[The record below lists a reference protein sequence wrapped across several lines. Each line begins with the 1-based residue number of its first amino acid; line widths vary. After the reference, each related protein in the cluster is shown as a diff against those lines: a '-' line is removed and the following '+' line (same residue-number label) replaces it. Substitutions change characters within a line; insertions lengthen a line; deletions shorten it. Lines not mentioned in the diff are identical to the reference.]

1 MLTIIQQ
8 KGVTQL
14 VVALFVIFLSSLQ
27 WLVHGFSASQTCR
40 LPLLSRPTLVQMHES
55 AGFIPADYDW
65 KEENDNDWV
74 EGKSTS
80 RIEPSVNVLV
90 KSFSFDV
97 FQPASS
103 FSSQEVLQQDQSG
116 SNALRKERSDI
127 EVHRAAL
134 AASVFGL
141 SCVAL
146 VMCLMS
152 FETRIAQSFSIP
164 AIGYFSL
171 AAAAI
176 VTGGGSVPMKA
187 PSLKKEEVD
196 PWVFQLYASMGMAML
211 SSPLF
216 LFLKMNGKFTFAPW
230 ALVGAAAFRS
240 ASCLSYLAIQKLGCT
255 IAPAI
260 WSGTA
265 IFTSFFWGAGIFRE
279 CIRRPTQA
287 VIALSLLVA
296 GIVGVSASHDCC
308 STTDAVCPTPSTTN
322 NSTEYD
328 LLASTVANATPLPNL
343 TQTSLNRK
351 VATKSSL
358 LGLLFCVA
366 CGILDGSAVAPLR
379 LHEMTVGAADPLAST
394 LNYVCNLGLG
404 AMITTPALL
413 LGHSV
418 LAALWRQRAGQA
430 IKAASG
436 DAIDVKFSLLP
447 RAALRAAL
455 VPGLLNG
462 AMWGPRQLLTF
473 VGMQYVGAAVGFP
486 LTQLSIA
493 VAAAW
498 GVLYFQEVDP
508 RSPRFRQRFPLGLG
522 GILAGG
528 ALLACS
534 K

>member
-1 MLTIIQQ
+1 
-8 KGVTQL
+8 
-14 VVALFVIFLSSLQ
+14 
-27 WLVHGFSASQTCR
+27 
-40 LPLLSRPTLVQMHES
+40 
-55 AGFIPADYDW
+55 
-65 KEENDNDWV
+65 
-74 EGKSTS
+74 
-80 RIEPSVNVLV
+80 
-90 KSFSFDV
+90 
-97 FQPASS
+97 
-103 FSSQEVLQQDQSG
+103 
-116 SNALRKERSDI
+116 
-127 EVHRAAL
+127 
-134 AASVFGL
+134 
-141 SCVAL
+141 
-146 VMCLMS
+146 
-152 FETRIAQSFSIP
+152 
-164 AIGYFSL
+164 IGYFSL

-308 STTDAVCPTPSTTN
+308 STTDAV
-322 NSTEYD
+322 
-328 LLASTVANATPLPNL
+328 
-343 TQTSLNRK
+343 
-351 VATKSSL
+351 SL

-394 LNYVCNLGLG
+394 LNY
-404 AMITTPALL
+404 
-413 LGHSV
+413 
-418 LAALWRQRAGQA
+418 
-430 IKAASG
+430 AASG